1 MESNMTTKSSFVSS
15 HPFHVFDTEDSI
27 DYSERNQ
34 HFIQCLKAF
43 EAFMDIDA
51 YILDYMNKKI
61 LYVTKGSSLF
71 FENTLDDIQREGYL
85 YFEKFIHEKDI
96 EARAPCNRRVFEYFY
111 SLPLNKRL
119 NFNGYYTYD
128 LRVRDRRGKMVLINQ
143 KITILD
149 LTNDGIIRL
158 TLCVISYPTA
168 EKPGNAYLKLN
179 DNSVVWQYIPSID
192 KFVEV
197 KTQRLTSKAMMI
209 LKLASNGKTETEIAE
224 ILGIS
229 IPTVKYHKK
238 KIFARIGVKN
248 TAEAIQWMNNQKKLV
263 KR

>member
-1 MESNMTTKSSFVSS
+1 M
-15 HPFHVFDTEDSI
+15 
-27 DYSERNQ
+27 
-34 HFIQCLKAF
+34 
-43 EAFMDIDA
+43 
-51 YILDYMNKKI
+51 
-61 LYVTKGSSLF
+61 
-71 FENTLDDIQREGYL
+71 DDIQREGYL

-96 EARAPCNRRVFEYFY
+96 ETRAPCNRKVFEYFY

-128 LRVRDRRGKMVLINQ
+128 LRVRDRRGKMILINQ

-149 LTNDGIIRL
+149 LTNDGVIRL

-197 KTQRLTSKAMMI
+197 KTQRLTSKAMTI

>member
-1 MESNMTTKSSFVSS
+1 MITKSTFVQS
-15 HPFHVFDTEDSI
+15 HPSHVFTPEESF

-34 HFIQCLKAF
+34 HFIQCLKAL
-43 EAFMDIDA
+43 EALMDIDA
-51 YILDYMNKKI
+51 YVLDYENEKI
-61 LYVTKGSSLF
+61 LYATKGSSLF
-71 FENTLDDIQREGYL
+71 SGNRLEDIKREGYL
-85 YFEKFIHEKDI
+85 YFEKFMHEDDVKMI
-96 EARAPCNRRVFEYFY
+96 APCNTKVFEYFY

-119 NFNGYYTYD
+119 NFNGYFTHD
-128 LRVRDRRGKMVLINQ
+128 MRIRDKRGKMILINQ

-149 LTNDGIIRL
+149 LTNDGVIRL
-158 TLCVISYPTA
+158 GLCVISYPTA

-179 DNSVVWQYIPSID
+179 DNSVVWQYMPSTD

-197 KTQRLTSKAMMI
+197 KTQRLTSKAMTI
-209 LKLASNGKTETEIAE
+209 LKLASNGKTETEMAE

-229 IPTVKYHKK
+229 LPTVKYHKK

-263 KR
+263 KRL

>member
-1 MESNMTTKSSFVSS
+1 MKSNMTTKSTFVSS
-15 HPFHVFDTEDSI
+15 HPSHVFDAEDSF

-34 HFIQCLKAF
+34 HFIQCLKAL
-43 EAFMDIDA
+43 EALMDIDA
-51 YILDYMNKKI
+51 YVLDYMSKKI

-71 FENTLDDIQREGYL
+71 LGNTLDDIQREGYL

-96 EARAPCNRRVFEYFY
+96 EARAPCNAKVFEYFY

-128 LRVRDRRGKMVLINQ
+128 VRIRDRKGKMVLINQ

-149 LTNDGIIRL
+149 LTNDGVIRL

-179 DNSVVWQYIPSID
+179 DNSVIWQYMPSAN

-197 KTQRLTSKAMMI
+197 KNQRLTSKAMTI
-209 LKLASNGKTETEIAE
+209 LKLASNGKTETEMAE

-229 IPTVKYHKK
+229 LPTVKYHKK
-238 KIFARIGVKN
+238 KIFDRIGVKN
-248 TAEAIQWMNNQKKLV
+248 TAEAIQWMNNQKKMI

>member
-1 MESNMTTKSSFVSS
+1 M
-15 HPFHVFDTEDSI
+15 I
-27 DYSERNQ
+27 
-34 HFIQCLKAF
+34 
-43 EAFMDIDA
+43 
-51 YILDYMNKKI
+51 
-61 LYVTKGSSLF
+61 
-71 FENTLDDIQREGYL
+71 
-85 YFEKFIHEKDI
+85 
-96 EARAPCNRRVFEYFY
+96 
-111 SLPLNKRL
+111 
-119 NFNGYYTYD
+119 
-128 LRVRDRRGKMVLINQ
+128 LINQ

-149 LTNDGIIRL
+149 LTNDGVIRL

-197 KTQRLTSKAMMI
+197 KTQRLTSKAMKI